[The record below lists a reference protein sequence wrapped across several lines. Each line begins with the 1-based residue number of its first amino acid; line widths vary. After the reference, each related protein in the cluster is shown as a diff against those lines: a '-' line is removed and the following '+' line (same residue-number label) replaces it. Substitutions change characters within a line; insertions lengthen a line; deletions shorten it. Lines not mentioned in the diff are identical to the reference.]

1 MELVKLIKVACAL
14 MFAAGSAAAGE
25 LTLYNRIDFGGREI
39 TLREPIPDL
48 AALGYDERTA
58 SMMVRR
64 GRWELCSQPG
74 FRGECAV
81 LERGEYRNF
90 RGGLARIASAREVGT
105 QVQAG
110 TVRNS
115 GRKRGMMEIYAGAGL
130 SGNSTRVL
138 FDVSDFVEIG
148 FNDRTLSMRI
158 ENGTWQLCSDANYRG
173 SCRNFGPG
181 NYDDLGAR
189 LNGKVSSA
197 RLVPDADV
205 NNQPPELD
213 PNVALT
219 MWREEGLRGRS
230 LSLIGDAADLGAI
243 GFNDAAASMVIQNGT
258 WEFCVEPNYRGVC
271 RLFGPGQ
278 YRAIEGA
285 LMRSISSARMV
296 SQQGRVR
303 FDGDLEL
310 FSSPDFSGSRVGIK
324 RDMPNLDEVDFNDR
338 AGSIII
344 YSGNWRFCVD
354 ANYGGMCVDNGPGR
368 YGRLGYMNNV
378 ITSIR
383 RLR

>member
-1 MELVKLIKVACAL
+1 MECVKLIKAACAL
-14 MFAAGSAAAGE
+14 LFAAGTAAAGE

-39 TLREPIPDL
+39 TLREPIPDI

-58 SMMVRR
+58 SMVVRR
-64 GRWELCSQPG
+64 GRWELCSLPG

-90 RGGLARIASAREVGT
+90 RGGLARIASAREVGGH
-105 QVQAG
+105 VQPG
-110 TVRNS
+110 PVRNS
-115 GRKRGMMEIYAGAGL
+115 GRKRGLVEFFAGAGMA
-130 SGNSTRVL
+130 GNSTRVL
-138 FDVSDFVEIG
+138 FDVSDFVDIG
-148 FNDRTLSMRI
+148 FNDRAHSIRI
-158 ENGTWQLCSDANYRG
+158 EEGTWQLCSDADYRG
-173 SCRNFGPG
+173 ACRNFGPG

-197 RLVPDADV
+197 RMVPDEEA
-205 NNQPPELD
+205 NQQPPVLD
-213 PNVALT
+213 PTVALT
-219 MWREEGLRGRS
+219 MWREENLRGRS
-230 LSLIGDAADLGAI
+230 LSLVGDAADLGAI

-296 SQQGRVR
+296 AKEGRVR
-303 FDGDLEL
+303 NEGDVEL
-310 FSSPDFSGSRVGIK
+310 FSSPDFVGSRVGIK
-324 RDMPNLDEVDFNDR
+324 RDMKNLAEVDFNDR

-344 YSGNWRFCVD
+344 YNGEWRFCVD
-354 ANYGGMCVDNGPGR
+354 AEYRGMCVVNGPGR

-383 RLR
+383 RVR